1 MADIDNKGR
10 FTSGNKKG
18 NTFSS
23 TNQPLK
29 TGRPKSKRKELRT
42 LLKDL
47 KYEYLSKD
55 KDVTPLLKTLVYDLY
70 KITLSDFDLSTAKKI
85 NFESSLKHLYFI
97 KSSFGIKIGVSKNIN
112 KRLLQIKRYAKDVE
126 LVKVIKYAGEYE
138 KIIHQKF
145 NNLNIKD
152 NKEIGIEWFY
162 INDDLESWI
171 SELDSLQDLILEFG
185 KENTKKLCVQLK
197 LF

>member
-1 MADIDNKGR
+1 MEKNFKNKGV
-10 FTSGNKKG
+10 
-18 NTFSS
+18 NTRFSS
-23 TNQPLK
+23 NNQPLK
-29 TGRPKSKRKELRT
+29 NGRPKSKRKELRT

-55 KDVTPLLKTLVYDLY
+55 KEVTPLLKALVYDLY
-70 KITLSDFDLSTAKKI
+70 KVVLSDFDLSTVKSV

-112 KRLLQIKRYAKDVE
+112 KRLLQIKRYAKDAE
-126 LVKVIKYAGEYE
+126 LVKAIKYAGEYE
-138 KIIHQKF
+138 KLIHQKF
-145 NNLNIKD
+145 KNLNIKD

-171 SELDSLQDLILEFG
+171 SELDCLEDLILEFG